1 MKQTSHRKTNKL
13 WLGYRV
19 VKIIET
25 EQNDGCQEPE
35 EGGNGE
41 SDEYRVSVWED

>member
-1 MKQTSHRKTNKL
+1 M
-13 WLGYRV
+13 

-41 SDEYRVSVWED
+41 SDEYRVSVWEDKKSPWDRWW